1 MVLRKGLAAFCAV
14 LVCALPAIAVAEVQ
28 GSPYAE
34 FQRREGLL
42 FDTGW
47 KLARA
52 NRDICART
60 ENSIGLLIHDA
71 ANYSK
76 PADVRRALS
85 LAGDIGVQAVAAGSP
100 AARAG
105 IVPNRTLFAIDRAL
119 VEERWKPT
127 RPTVERTLKVE
138 EAIADSLKDGRIGLA
153 LNNRGGET
161 VVLGVKT
168 CAAKFRLIPGD
179 EVYAGPHTVFLGA
192 DFMGFGLPRDA
203 FAAAVAHELAHVLLD
218 HPNRKEAEGWNW
230 VRTRQSEREADR
242 MMPWLLWNA
251 GYDPQAAADF
261 LRAWGP
267 KHGGGLL
274 RKRTHDGWD
283 ERLAMVTAEIASLR
297 RQVKQNGWKPGEA
310 DWSQR
315 FAQEAD

>member
-1 MVLRKGLAAFCAV
+1 MAARLLTLLALFLATAPPGE
-14 LVCALPAIAVAEVQ
+14 AAAQASD
-28 GSPYAE
+28 SPYAE

-47 KLARA
+47 QMARA
-52 NRDICART
+52 NRTFCART

-76 PADVRRALS
+76 PDDVRRALS
-85 LAGDIGVQAVAAGSP
+85 LAGDIAVQGVAARSP

-105 IVPNRTLFAIDRAL
+105 IKPNRTIFAIDLTPVAQ
-119 VEERWKPT
+119 RWEPT
-127 RPTVERTLKVE
+127 RPTVQRTLQVE
-138 EAIADSLKDGRIGLA
+138 EAIAASLEDGRIGLS
-153 LNNRGGET
+153 LNDRGGET
-161 VVLGVKT
+161 YLQGVET
-168 CAAKFRLIPGD
+168 CAAKFRLTPGD
-179 EVYAGPHTVFLGA
+179 DVYAGPRTVFLGA
-192 DFMGFGLPRDA
+192 EFMGFGLPRDA

-218 HPNRKEAEGWNW
+218 HPRRKEGESWSW
-230 VRTRQSEREADR
+230 RQTRASERVADR

-251 GYDPQAAADF
+251 GFDPQGAATF
-261 LRAWGP
+261 LRTWGP

-283 ERLAMVTAEIASLR
+283 ERLAMVTAEIATLR
-297 RQVKQNGWKPGEA
+297 RLVKQNGWEPGEA

-315 FAQEAD
+315 FAESAD